1 MCMIAH
7 HTNNRPSCHSVAFFV
22 KDRRGKYLYD
32 EQSYKYSP
40 LLSFSSFF
48 VTDRRGEYLYD
59 EQSYKYLPLLSFSSF
74 FVKIKILKDRRGKNL
89 YDHSS
94 YKYSPL
100 LSLLVRAFLV
110 KDQVVES

>member
-32 EQSYKYSP
+32 EQSYKYS
-40 LLSFSSFF
+40 
-48 VTDRRGEYLYD
+48 
-59 EQSYKYLPLLSFSSF
+59 PLLSFSSF